1 MAYYPKDKYGN
12 KLLFRTSCDFVVDTA
27 GVPVSE
33 KLREIEESIDS
44 IELPEN
50 IPDGILYDDNNK
62 MIYLMS
68 KGNVISRTEFTGLEG
83 GSMMAPGNVTN
94 VRISTKDGKIVIKWK
109 DPNNVVVDDTIV
121 SAWKGTKVVYKE
133 GSYPEDPTDG
143 VVVTDNLVR
152 DRFAE
157 DGLVISGLTNGTT
170 YYIRLF
176 PYAITGEVNTSD
188 DNKFSAKPTK
198 YVKYGFNIS
207 VSNTNPESKVTYI
220 ADATGKIPA
229 SMNFS
234 TGVFNMGDWDND
246 EFFIPRPCMLK
257 FDGTVDYY
265 LNPND
270 YTKKIDGTKS
280 DIDNPTYPGNA
291 MMEWG
296 RDGFKIWY
304 KFDTPNKTN
313 GNIFIANYQVDETY
327 KCYPFIDCD
336 GVVKDHFYTPIY
348 NGSLIDGKLRSI
360 SGQNPLTGLP
370 AQDDAYYA
378 KNNNTNNR
386 EHWTTETFGE
396 RVLISILGILLTKSL
411 DTQTSYGHGYC
422 ASNAPLRTGT
432 MNKSGLFTGS
442 IDGRSGVKFFGMENY
457 WGNVRRRVCG
467 LLVNGGV
474 FKYKLT
480 YGMEDGSSIQGYQ
493 FDSIGYLTGTTISK
507 SGYISDMNFNAN
519 VGSLLPMEV
528 RGSSSTGFADYFKY
542 GTGINN
548 YPAFGYARDIDDPNR
563 YDYKSGL
570 FAINANMGSFYT
582 DNITGS
588 SISYR

>member
-143 VVVTDNLVR
+143 VVITDNLVR

-188 DNKFSAKPTK
+188 DNTFSAKPNK

-207 VSNTNPESKVTYI
+207 ASNTNPS
-220 ADATGKIPA
+220 
-229 SMNFS
+229 
-234 TGVFNMGDWDND
+234 
-246 EFFIPRPCMLK
+246 
-257 FDGTVDYY
+257 
-265 LNPND
+265 
-270 YTKKIDGTKS
+270 
-280 DIDNPTYPGNA
+280 
-291 MMEWG
+291 
-296 RDGFKIWY
+296 
-304 KFDTPNKTN
+304 
-313 GNIFIANYQVDETY
+313 
-327 KCYPFIDCD
+327 
-336 GVVKDHFYTPIY
+336 
-348 NGSLIDGKLRSI
+348 
-360 SGQNPLTGLP
+360 PLTFFL
-370 AQDDAYYA
+370 
-378 KNNNTNNR
+378 
-386 EHWTTETFGE
+386 
-396 RVLISILGILLTKSL
+396 
-411 DTQTSYGHGYC
+411 YG
-422 ASNAPLRTGT
+422 
-432 MNKSGLFTGS
+432 
-442 IDGRSGVKFFGMENY
+442 
-457 WGNVRRRVCG
+457 
-467 LLVNGGV
+467 
-474 FKYKLT
+474 
-480 YGMEDGSSIQGYQ
+480 
-493 FDSIGYLTGTTISK
+493 
-507 SGYISDMNFNAN
+507 
-519 VGSLLPMEV
+519 
-528 RGSSSTGFADYFKY
+528 
-542 GTGINN
+542 
-548 YPAFGYARDIDDPNR
+548 
-563 YDYKSGL
+563 
-570 FAINANMGSFYT
+570 
-582 DNITGS
+582 
-588 SISYR
+588 